1 MDLTAS
7 YDRAVSGVSKSLL
20 SGKEISVSN
29 ADGKQRP
36 KSCYHLRKTME
47 IKEWVCEWYQNQH
60 IEK

>member
-29 ADGKQRP
+29 ADGKQRA

-47 IKEWVCEWYQNQH
+47 IKE
-60 IEK
+60 